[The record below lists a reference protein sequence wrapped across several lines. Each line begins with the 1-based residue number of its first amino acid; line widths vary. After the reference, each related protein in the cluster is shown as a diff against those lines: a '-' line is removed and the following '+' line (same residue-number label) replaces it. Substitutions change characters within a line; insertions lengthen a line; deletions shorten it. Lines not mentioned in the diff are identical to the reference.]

1 MRLFIAV
8 YPPAEAIGHL
18 FRTVTG
24 LRLSAAAATGAKVR
38 LVDPDR
44 AHLTLA
50 FLGEVDP
57 TRLPAVRQALRLAV
71 ATVRSDP
78 PLLRPPVLRPPVLR
92 LGGGGRFGQGRS
104 TVIWVDVRGEVDGL
118 ITLAGAV
125 RAELAAIGV
134 PSDDKPL
141 RPHLTIAR
149 PGDQLPPT
157 DLDADLATLDDYR
170 GPPWPVTE
178 LVLVQTRPGPPPTYH
193 PLTTHPL

>member
-18 FRTVTG
+18 FRTVAG
-24 LRLSAAAATGAKVR
+24 LRLSAAAAAGAKVR
-38 LVDPDR
+38 LVAPDR

-57 TRLPAVRQALRLAV
+57 TRLPAVQQALRLAV
-71 ATVRSDP
+71 DMVHSGP
-78 PLLRPPVLRPPVLR
+78 PVLRPPVLRPPVLR

-104 TVIWVDVRGEVDGL
+104 TVVWTDVHGEVDGL
-118 ITLAGAV
+118 VTLAGAV

-134 PSDDKPL
+134 PTDDKPL

-149 PGDQLPPT
+149 PGDRLPPT
-157 DLDADLATLDDYR
+157 DLDADLATLDGYR
-170 GPPWPVTE
+170 GPPWPVAE
-178 LVLVQTRPGPPPTYH
+178 LVLVQTCPGPPPTHH

>member
-149 PGDQLPPT
+149 PGDQLPPPT
-157 DLDADLATLDDYR
+157 WTPTS
-170 GPPWPVTE
+170 PPWTTTVAH
-178 LVLVQTRPGPPPTYH
+178 PGP
-193 PLTTHPL
+193 